1 MTERRSGEGDR
12 RMATP
17 CEHERDWIRLEQ
29 VVERHERELKEMNTT
44 GAETKVYMK
53 QVLDSQAEMKKSL
66 LEIQDK
72 LNAPTP
78 QPPTSISQDTQ
89 IPMLQRMLPQLL
101 DLLKWAIIIIG
112 ALVGVETLLK

>member
-1 MTERRSGEGDR
+1 
-12 RMATP
+12 MATP

-66 LEIQDK
+66 TEIQEK
-72 LNAPTP
+72 LNTPGPQHPPTP
-78 QPPTSISQDTQ
+78 TPISQDTQ

-112 ALVGVETLLK
+112 ALVGVETLIK